1 MPSEYAHAM
10 GNSTGNFAGQWDAIY
25 RYPNLQGGFLWDWVD
40 QGLLEHDAQ
49 GRPFWAY
56 GGDFGGEYT
65 PSDGNF
71 CCNGLVL
78 PTARRIRR
86 SRR

>member
-10 GNSTGNFAGQWDAIY
+10 GNSTGNFVGQWDAIY

-78 PTARRIRR
+78 PARRIRR